1 MSKPTEPC
9 WKWYGDQIVKV
20 AYRDRD
26 SYPEGEE
33 TKHLEVW
40 LTGWLNP
47 RRVAELDDDKW
58 GESIPDD
65 EELKRLKELD
75 GIVSTVRS
83 VDEARLDAAD
93 VQTRTTTGNQQGEQ
107 S

>member
-1 MSKPTEPC
+1 MSKPTEPGFYR
-9 WKWYGDQIVKV
+9 YGDTIIKLLGMGSV
-20 AYRDRD
+20 AWMGTDD
-26 SYPEGEE
+26 HSEWDDMDEDKLGE
-33 TKHLEVW
+33 
-40 LTGWLNP
+40 
-47 RRVAELDDDKW
+47 R
-58 GESIPDD
+58 IPDN

-83 VDEARLDAAD
+83 VDEARLDVAD